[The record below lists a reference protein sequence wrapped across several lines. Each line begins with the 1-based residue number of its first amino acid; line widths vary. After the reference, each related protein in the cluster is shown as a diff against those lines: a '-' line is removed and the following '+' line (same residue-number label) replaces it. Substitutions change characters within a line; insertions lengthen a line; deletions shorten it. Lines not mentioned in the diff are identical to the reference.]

1 MREQFMFGDDIL
13 ATVIGEPVDSLTGLA
28 SRTVWLPQG
37 DDWYDMA
44 TGRLYGGGQTLTL
57 SYTLDENP
65 WYVKA
70 GAIIPLADENLSS
83 LQESSNVQ
91 RFLVVPGEGKGS
103 CRLYEDD
110 GTTQAYA
117 SDYATTLVTKD
128 ATREACEVVIS
139 AREGSYEGMPA
150 TRRVQVILEGV
161 FAPAE
166 VSLNGKPVT
175 WHYCGRDLAVVIDL
189 PEMPADEVAVV
200 RCRFDGQDPAILR
213 GKKGIM
219 HRMMNITPAFKDA
232 YNQHVDKY
240 KLLSRPFLKLAQCAS
255 LIDSDPS
262 RLEEYLQGMDVQA
275 VEEELKSYPGL
286 AQMLSSIKAQCQ
298 L

>member
-1 MREQFMFGDDIL
+1 
-13 ATVIGEPVDSLTGLA
+13 
-28 SRTVWLPQG
+28 
-37 DDWYDMA
+37 
-44 TGRLYGGGQTLTL
+44 
-57 SYTLDENP
+57 
-65 WYVKA
+65 
-70 GAIIPLADENLSS
+70 
-83 LQESSNVQ
+83 
-91 RFLVVPGEGKGS
+91 
-103 CRLYEDD
+103 
-110 GTTQAYA
+110 
-117 SDYATTLVTKD
+117 
-128 ATREACEVVIS
+128 
-139 AREGSYEGMPA
+139 MPA